1 MSLANFKI
9 SEGLNIKG
17 LVLDNN
23 SGTLTWDG
31 DNIATE
37 GYVTTAIGNI
47 SIPPAYI
54 TSVGSN
60 LSVTGGELDLGA
72 NVVITDATQTLSNKT
87 LASPTITVGSSTT
100 TSFSGED
107 FIVTDNNGDSNKKVI
122 SSASGLDFTVLQPS
136 SLTITGSFN
145 NSADGTYSVAS
156 ITSATQLILTTAILP
171 GQSLQG
177 VFAPYGGAPASFTF
191 SSGSTTTVSA
201 TEISYLDG
209 VTSNI
214 QTQLDGKLVSSDLS
228 GYLTSSDASST
239 YQTQSGLDTAVSG
252 LGYITSS
259 ALSGYA
265 TETYVGSQ
273 GFLLSSDLSGYA
285 TETYV
290 GSQGFLTSADLS
302 GYATETYVGNQGFI
316 TTSGQ
321 YIQSVGSNLSVTSN
335 ELNVDLTSKQDAL
348 TAGTYITITGST
360 IDVDTTTIATKAY
373 VDATAQ
379 GLNVKNSVL
388 VATTEAIDV
397 LVSATSV
404 VDGVTLSDGD
414 RVLVKDQA
422 DASQNGIYTYNSDG
436 ISAVYNRTLDET
448 TPAKGDFVFVES
460 GTANAKTGWILG
472 NSTTEWTQFSAA
484 GEYTAGSNISLS
496 GNVIAVQDAPTF
508 NNPTLTVGSSVGTLN
523 IYSDS
528 NTGPIWWGLTR
539 GVVSISASAG
549 AYITGPITSNGT
561 YTVTISG
568 ATGTYASLING
579 THTAVVDG
587 MYLAGPD
594 FITFTDI
601 TDAGFLAYLPTIE
614 YSSAARTANLLGNDV
629 VVNVGGL
636 LTISSTEISH
646 LDGVTSNIQ
655 TQLDAKQ
662 DTLASTTD
670 VSVKTVTTQNADG
683 VSSKVVAFGNTTD
696 TTYAM
701 GSDVTVGTLDAA
713 TKATDIFL
721 QILDN
726 SGNSRTSKLTAV
738 FNGGSAPIWTEY
750 GVVDSGTIINAT
762 VSFDGSKH
770 IIVNVTGSGTY
781 AVRGT
786 ATSLL

>member
-17 LVLDNN
+17 LILDNN
-23 SGTLTWDG
+23 SGMLTWDG

-60 LSVTGGELDLGA
+60 LSVTDGEL
-72 NVVITDATQTLSNKT
+72 NVDFTGLATETY
-87 LASPTITVGSSTT
+87 VGS
-100 TSFSGED
+100 
-107 FIVTDNNGDSNKKVI
+107 
-122 SSASGLDFTVLQPS
+122 
-136 SLTITGSFN
+136 
-145 NSADGTYSVAS
+145 
-156 ITSATQLILTTAILP
+156 
-171 GQSLQG
+171 QG
-177 VFAPYGGAPASFTF
+177 FL
-191 SSGSTTTVSA
+191 VSA
-201 TEISYLDG
+201 
-209 VTSNI
+209 
-214 QTQLDGKLVSSDLS
+214 DLS
-228 GYLTSSDASST
+228 GYALTADLNGVIT
-239 YQTQSGLDTAVSG
+239 GYN
-252 LGYITSS
+252 YITSSGQYIQSVDSNFTVTANELTLNGTISVSEIDVAGSGDFTVTGNANIVLSPANGSKAYIGSVSTNNEIVTMGNVPAGYTNTDVDNHLSGTGGVTYSSGIIGLDYTTVESTLVTDGFAKTTDIPSLSGYATETYVNSQGFITNS

-273 GFLLSSDLSGYA
+273 GFLVASDISG
-285 TETYV
+285 
-290 GSQGFLTSADLS
+290 
-302 GYATETYVGNQGFI
+302 
-316 TTSGQ
+316 
-321 YIQSVGSNLSVTSN
+321 
-335 ELNVDLTSKQDAL
+335 KQDTL

-373 VDATAQ
+373 VDGVAQ
-379 GLNVKNSVL
+379 GLDVKQSVN
-388 VATTEAIDV
+388 VATTENISSLSNSIWVPDNYQ
-397 LVSATSV
+397 
-404 VDGVTLSDGD
+404 GVNLGAGS
-414 RVLVKDQA
+414 RILVKNQDTP
-422 DASQNGIYTYNSDG
+422 SENGIYVIGDILEPGFTDRALSRADDAN
-436 ISAVYNRTLDET
+436 T
-448 TPAKGDFVFVES
+448 TAELNKGAFTFVES
-460 GTANAKTGWILG
+460 GTSAGVGYVVTSAGTLG
-472 NSTTEWTQFSAA
+472 SDPIVWTQFSAA
-484 GEYTAGSNISLS
+484 GEYTAGSNITIS
-496 GNVIAVQDAPTF
+496 GNSIAVSDAPTF

-528 NTGPIWWGLTR
+528 NTGPISWGLFR
-539 GVVSISASAG
+539 GVVGITASGG

-594 FITFTDI
+594 TITFTDI
-601 TDAGFLAYLPTIE
+601 TDAGFLAYLSTIA
-614 YSSAARTANLLGNDV
+614 YSSSARTANLLGNDV

-636 LTISSTEISH
+636 LTISSTEISY

-701 GSDVTVGTLDAA
+701 GSDVTVETLAAA

-726 SGNSRTSKLTAV
+726 SGNARTSKLTAV

-750 GVVDSGTIINAT
+750 GVVDSGTTIAAI
-762 VSFDGSKH
+762 VSFDSSKH